1 MAMTKKFLTI
11 ILTLVLVSLSCNLP
25 FLSSKQNTAIPQDLN
40 ALPTSESFPQQTNTP
55 KFATPIVTQPQTT
68 YERAQV
74 GLYSNL
80 YLTYDPSI
88 WEAYTD
94 PAWAPNSEGQ
104 TIYSLNHK
112 KHNCILEANLGMGA
126 PETWQ
131 RFVSGKRI
139 GKLDYQVETWRDT
152 TTNME
157 VLVVYQY
164 PADGQRENSVRIE
177 VVINDHPQECI
188 ADTEA
193 VLALSEE
200 EIR

>member
-1 MAMTKKFLTI
+1 M
-11 ILTLVLVSLSCNLP
+11 
-25 FLSSKQNTAIPQDLN
+25 
-40 ALPTSESFPQQTNTP
+40 
-55 KFATPIVTQPQTT
+55 
-68 YERAQV
+68 
-74 GLYSNL
+74 
-80 YLTYDPSI
+80 
-88 WEAYTD
+88 
-94 PAWAPNSEGQ
+94 
-104 TIYSLNHK
+104 
-112 KHNCILEANLGMGA
+112 EANLGMGA